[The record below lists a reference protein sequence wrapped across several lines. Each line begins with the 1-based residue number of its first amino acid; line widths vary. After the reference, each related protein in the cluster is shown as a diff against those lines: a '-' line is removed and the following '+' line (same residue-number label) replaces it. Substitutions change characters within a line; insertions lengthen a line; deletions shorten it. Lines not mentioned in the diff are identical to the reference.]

1 MKAINRIKAN
11 EEFVLTVRKGKTLKS
26 PSYVVHFKKNE
37 LNICRIGLSV
47 SKKLGNAVTRN
58 RVKRQIRA
66 MCNSLIDYS
75 AYTFDIV
82 IIAREQFLKE
92 SFESNKNTLKITL
105 SEIGITEWKKE
116 QNSHYQVL
124 LQ

>member
-82 IIAREQFLKE
+82 IIVREQFLKE
-92 SFESNKNTLKITL
+92 SFESNKITLKNIL